1 MNHTSQPRKTRF
13 AALTGATVL
22 CGAMLASAT
31 PAQAES
37 GDPLRIESATL
48 RGHGEEVRV
57 RVSYHCEEGL
67 SAGVGI
73 FLSQEN
79 RSGQA
84 VSGGAGSGQRPCTGE
99 TETVTLTLA
108 AGSGHFSARDAA
120 ISVSLFTSGPGTAD
134 SIEQRTDT
142 IRLQHRDDS

>member
-1 MNHTSQPRKTRF
+1 MNHISRTRKTRL

-22 CGAMLASAT
+22 CGGMLASAT
-31 PAQAES
+31 PAQAEP

-48 RGHGEEVRV
+48 RSHGEEVRV
-57 RVSYHCEEGL
+57 RVSYQCGEGL
-67 SAGVGI
+67 SAGVGV
-73 FLSQEN
+73 FLSQET
-79 RSGQA
+79 RSGPA
-84 VSGGAGSGQRPCTGE
+84 VSGGTGSGQRPCTGE
-99 TETVTLTLA
+99 TETVTLRLP

-134 SIEQRTDT
+134 RIEQLTDT

>member
-1 MNHTSQPRKTRF
+1 MNHISQPRKTRL

-22 CGAMLASAT
+22 CGAMLASAA

-48 RGHGEEVRV
+48 RSHGEEVRV
-57 RVSYHCEEGL
+57 RVSYQCDEGL

-73 FLSQEN
+73 FLSQET

-99 TETVTLTLA
+99 TETVTLTLP

-134 SIEQRTDT
+134 TIEQRTDT
-142 IRLQHRDDS
+142 IHLHHRDDS